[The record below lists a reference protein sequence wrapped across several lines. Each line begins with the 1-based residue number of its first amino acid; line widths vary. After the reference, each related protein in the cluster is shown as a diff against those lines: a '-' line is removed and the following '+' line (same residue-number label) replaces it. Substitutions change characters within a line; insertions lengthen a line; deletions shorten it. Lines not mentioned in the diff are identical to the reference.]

1 MTNIEKIEKY
11 LLRQY
16 SIANKKMWKEKH
28 AGNDAAANEWF
39 KVSLAHMR
47 TLNYVRSLPVFEVG
61 QTIVD
66 KNHREEPLTITEIR
80 YDKYYYS
87 GDLEICRIKDQDKW
101 ELAEE
106 EN

>member
-11 LLRQY
+11 LSRQ
-16 SIANKKMWKEKH
+16 IAIARKQMWDAREKDY
-28 AGNDAAANEWF
+28 DASANEWLEI
-39 KVSLAHMR
+39 SLTLMR
-47 TLNYVRSLPVFEVG
+47 TLDYVKSLPVFEVG

-80 YDKYYYS
+80 HNKYYYS

-101 ELAEE
+101 ELTEE
-106 EN
+106 E